1 MKHARIANTMSPS
14 LARRRSWVVCV
25 FCLPSMLGCGDGTS
39 GVDAG
44 VDDASAPVDAARD
57 AGPSVDAFVL
67 PDAFVPESPL
77 DVIVEVP
84 PTGAYGTHA
93 FVVPARTNWVN
104 SGLYLRAGESAEI
117 TATGRWSARGT
128 EVGPDGDATLGMER
142 GCAIGALAAR
152 SGLAFEGAITCVGD
166 AATFTAPADG
176 IVFVGMIEST
186 DLGEA
191 YDERRDVDGELE
203 VTVVSDG
210 ATVPSLR
217 AADLATFAL
226 DTVTS
231 GWVEIVSEHH
241 RVTIEASQV
250 IADRATASSS
260 LETLDAIWEQHRALR
275 GAAPFF
281 EQRVRWFPDVVVES
295 FAYMLA
301 GNPVRCVPALMNGSD
316 EQRILRASEPTTD
329 VWGFAHELGHVFGFI
344 DGMWV
349 YQYLN
354 VESWPNVFTLHAL
367 RGLARTENQPNVD
380 TYCDGRDAYLAGG
393 AYETFRNDPFVQ
405 LCFLMTFEEAYGPAF
420 YERFFMGLN
429 TQTNEDVGYD
439 GTDASVW
446 RYVRDR
452 FDLAA
457 GESTAARFEAWRV
470 PLE

>member
-1 MKHARIANTMSPS
+1 MSRARSRASAAPVS
-14 LARRRSWVVCV
+14 VLALCIVGVCI
-25 FCLPSMLGCGDGTS
+25 GCGEGPS
-39 GVDAG
+39 GADVGSADAG
-44 VDDASAPVDAARD
+44 SERLDASFD
-57 AGPSVDAFVL
+57 AGASSDAFL
-67 PDAFVPESPL
+67 APDAFVAESPL

-84 PTGAYGTHA
+84 PTGAYGAHT

-104 SGLYLRAGESAEI
+104 SGLHLRAGESAEI
-117 TATGRWSARGT
+117 SATGRWSARGV
-128 EVGPDGDATLGMER
+128 EVDAGGDASLGMER
-142 GCAIGALAAR
+142 GCAIGSLVAR
-152 SGLAFEGAITCVGD
+152 SGLAYEGAITCIGD
-166 AATFTAPADG
+166 GASFVASVDG
-176 IVFVGMIEST
+176 IVFLGMIEST

-191 YDERRDVDGELE
+191 YAERRDVDGQLE
-203 VTVVSDG
+203 VTVQSSG
-210 ATVPSLR
+210 ATVPTVR
-217 AADLATFAL
+217 ASELGTYAL
-226 DTVTS
+226 DTVAS
-231 GWVEIVSEHH
+231 GWVELLSEHH
-241 RVTIEASQV
+241 RVTIEAPQV
-250 IADRATASSS
+250 IADRATAVSS
-260 LETLDAIWEQHRALR
+260 LETLDAIWDQHHALR
-275 GAAPFF
+275 GAGPFF
-281 EQRVRWFPDVVVES
+281 EQRVRWYPDDTVES

-301 GNPVRCVPALMNGSD
+301 GNPIRCVSGLMSGTD
-316 EQRILRASEPTTD
+316 DQRILRASEPRTD

-367 RGLARTENQPNVD
+367 RGLDRTANQPNVE

-393 AYETFRNDPFVQ
+393 PYETFRNDPFVQ
-405 LCFLMTFEEAYGPAF
+405 LCFLMEFEEQYGATF

-457 GESTAARFEAWRV
+457 GESTAARFAAWRV